1 MATIIV
7 EDGTGDN
14 LNANSYVSEADLST
28 YASDRGITITGTPAV
43 LLIQAMDYVE
53 SQMFIGTKETDTQ
66 PLQWPRNNVYIDG
79 YYVAPEDL
87 PSELKNGQMAT
98 ALAIDA
104 GNDPLSTVDREVKK
118 EKVDVIEVEYMDGAA
133 SESINRTINAAMR
146 KIIVGG
152 GSTLVRRG

>member
-14 LNANSYVSEADLST
+14 LSANSYVSEADLST
-28 YASDRGITITGTPAV
+28 YAEDRGVTIIGTPAV
-43 LLIQAMDYVE
+43 LLIKAMDYIE

-79 YYVAPEDL
+79 YYVSPENL
-87 PSELKNGQMAT
+87 PIELKNGQMAV
-98 ALAIDA
+98 ALAINE
-104 GNDPLSTVDREVKK
+104 GTDPLRNVDRAVKK
-118 EKVDVIEVEYMDGAA
+118 EKVDVIEVEYMDNA
-133 SESINRTINAAMR
+133 SSETINRTISNALR

-152 GSTLVRRG
+152 GSMRVFRG